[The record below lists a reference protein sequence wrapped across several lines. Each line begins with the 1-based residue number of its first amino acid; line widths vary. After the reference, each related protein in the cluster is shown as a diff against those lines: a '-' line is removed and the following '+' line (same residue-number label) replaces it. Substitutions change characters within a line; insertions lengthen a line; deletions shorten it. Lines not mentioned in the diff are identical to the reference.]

1 MTSPLLRPAQE
12 EKVFMEDMKD
22 MEDMEDPFEEG
33 GASTL
38 HSTRG
43 TRVQED
49 APASKKPWPQP

>member
-1 MTSPLLRPAQE
+1 
-12 EKVFMEDMKD
+12 MEDMKD

-49 APASKKPWPQP
+49 APASNPGPSPNPNQNEPDCM